1 MSKAPTADCF
11 RATTLRSA
19 GYVSL
24 ACLKSGLGKLHI
36 ADASAKDRFTTN
48 FFLPD
53 GSYGNVFTGYYSA
66 SSGATANLIS
76 GNIAFPDGEAG
87 DIYSDIPQAR
97 PVTSLLPVP
106 TPWTSTGVGT
116 AIPDSRLG
124 AEPTP
129 STTAAETM
137 TTPSISLSFPEV
149 ISTSGPR
156 RVSTTVN
163 RTGFASY
170 PTSSA
175 ADPPAYGTTSSMH
188 EPYGYD
194 STSSWSE
201 QPGHGPT
208 SSTGDTPS
216 YGPVPTT
223 VEPHTLAPPPEAN
236 TSSITPSTGE
246 APAARARGSAQLLSL
261 TLFVCSLHVA
271 RTSS

>member
-1 MSKAPTADCF
+1 MP
-11 RATTLRSA
+11 SA

-24 ACLKSGLGKLHI
+24 ACLESGLGKVHI

-66 SSGATANLIS
+66 SSGVTANLIS
-76 GNIAFPDGEAG
+76 GNIAFPNGEAG

-129 STTAAETM
+129 STTVAETM
-137 TTPSISLSFPEV
+137 TTPSNSLSFPQV
-149 ISTSGPR
+149 TSTSGPPR
-156 RVSTTVN
+156 ISTTVN

-170 PTSSA
+170 PTSSTG
-175 ADPPAYGTTSSMH
+175 DPPAYDPTSSVH

-194 STSSWSE
+194 SASSQNE
-201 QPGHGPT
+201 PPGYGPT
-208 SSTGDTPS
+208 SSTGDPPS
-216 YGPVPTT
+216 YGPAPTT
-223 VEPHTLAPPPEAN
+223 VEPHTFAPPPEAN
-236 TSSITPSTGE
+236 TSSITPSMGE
-246 APAARARGSAQLLSL
+246 APAARVRGSAQLLSL
-261 TLFVCSLHVA
+261 TLFVCSLPIIRA
-271 RTSS
+271 SS